1 MKNGSQNGSKK
12 YAKWSHWRPR
22 GDFATHGVD
31 FERSQKWIDFWSA
44 PGAQKSRW
52 MLALGRQRG
61 AKSPTTL
68 GQVLGEDILFE
79 KMAPGARLVRAH
91 LINKL
96 IK

>member
-1 MKNGSQNGSKK
+1 MEPLA
-12 YAKWSHWRPR
+12 AKGRPR

-31 FERSQKWIDFWSA
+31 FDGSQKWVEFWSA

-52 MLALGRQRG
+52 MLVVGRQRAQNG
-61 AKSPTTL
+61 ATTD
-68 GQVLGEDILFE
+68 GQALGEDILFE

-96 IK
+96 IKLIKLIN